1 MSEEL
6 KQKLIERAVECLDN
20 PFENWTVKDVA
31 NDLLLGLN
39 KAQEVFRRAWLSS
52 GQNRKNGYG
61 NKNSLHIMEIG
72 KEGRIIKWLIGG
84 AMEKAV

>member
-20 PFENWTVKDVA
+20 PFENWTVKYVA

-39 KAQEVFRRAWLSS
+39 KAQEVFRRA
-52 GQNRKNGYG
+52 
-61 NKNSLHIMEIG
+61 
-72 KEGRIIKWLIGG
+72 
-84 AMEKAV
+84 